1 MDAAHRESLDAWIAG
16 LDPDTRVTVFL
27 LLDELCG
34 GMDVSRHTD
43 FGFFRLRAEFET
55 SGEIFGCTLE
65 ELRDAVG
72 ASLGDEVE
80 RLERPR
86 SALRELREAVT
97 RRGHPDF
104 R

>member
-1 MDAAHRESLDAWIAG
+1 MDARQRESLEAWIAG
-16 LDPDTRVTVFL
+16 LDEDTRVTVFL

-55 SGEIFGCTLE
+55 SGEIFGCSLE

-72 ASLGDEVE
+72 AALGAAAD

-86 SALRELREAVT
+86 SPLRELREAVA

>member
-1 MDAAHRESLDAWIAG
+1 MDAAHRESLAAWIAS
-16 LDPDTRVTVFL
+16 LDQETRITVFL
-27 LLDELCG
+27 LLEELCG

-72 ASLGDEVE
+72 NALGEEGD

-86 SALRELREAVT
+86 SALRELRDVVA